1 MKSNSRIVKIDGIK
15 QGEFLELMARSDG
28 EFLLTV
34 TEPDFYGERGQDA
47 SMALTRK
54 QAKKI
59 IKAMKAVLNEK

>member
-1 MKSNSRIVKIDGIK
+1 MKSNSRIHKIDGIE

-34 TEPDFYGERGQDA
+34 MEPDFYGERGQDA

-54 QAKKI
+54 QAKKV
-59 IKAMKAVLNEK
+59 IKAMKELLND

>member
-1 MKSNSRIVKIDGIK
+1 MKSNSRINKVDGIE
-15 QGEFLELMARSDG
+15 QGEFLELMAHSDG

-54 QAKKI
+54 QVKKV
-59 IKAMKAVLNEK
+59 IKAMKKALNEE